1 MKYQRNNNN
10 AMKEEEQVVKDV
22 EVKEFEWYL
31 RDHFF
36 RKSNNNNQIFHKET
50 LAMEM
55 MNLYLRYRNS
65 SLDNLNELINLVCE
79 NLLFR
84 QVIRKIND
92 TDDNSLEL
100 TSKLYRLQC
109 SKCFYISYL
118 SSNEP
123 KNCLRC
129 SCTELHDFPKRK

>member
-36 RKSNNNNQIFHKET
+36 RQSNNNNQIFHKET

>member
-118 SSNEP
+118 SSNES